1 MNESKAMDEEYAY
14 PGQKILVPQ
23 SLQETLWRLE
33 EARLASLKCSDSEV
47 DEALCWVLGRQG
59 LKGAYRGLFAPTE
72 ADFSQGARFLTGERI
87 RTGAGTAHVLGEEA
101 LRALCIWG
109 LQDREE
115 TQRALENYHNIVEHS
130 RSTGR
135 YCCYTCTIA
144 LWRGVNAAR
153 PAGWEEVLEKGLTR
167 LKQART
173 PEGRWRGYPFYY
185 TLLTL
190 AEIDSPAAL
199 QEQSYAAKVVES
211 LLRRNRG
218 DDRVSRFRRLALKW
232 AVVKSQGG

>member
-1 MNESKAMDEEYAY
+1 MIKSKTMDEKYAY
-14 PGQKILVPQ
+14 PGQKVLVSE

-33 EARLASLKCSDSEV
+33 EARLADLKCSDPKM
-47 DEALCWVLGRQG
+47 DEALRWVLGRQG
-59 LKGAYRGLFAPTE
+59 LKGSYRGLFAPTE
-72 ADFSQGARFLTGERI
+72 QDFSQGARFLTGERI
-87 RTGAGTAHVLGEEA
+87 RSGAGTAHVLSEET

-115 TQRALENYHNIVEHS
+115 TQRALKNFHNIVEDS

-135 YCCYTCTIA
+135 YCCNTCTIA
-144 LWRGVNAAR
+144 LWRGVTATR
-153 PAGWEEVLEKGLTR
+153 FAGWEELIENGLIR
-167 LKQART
+167 LNQART

-190 AEIDSPAAL
+190 AEIDSPTARR
-199 QEQSYAAKVVES
+199 EQRHAAKAVKS

-218 DDRVSRFRRLALKW
+218 NDRVSRFRGLALKR
-232 AVVKSQGG
+232 ALEKSPGD